1 MKDLQGR
8 RHRYT
13 YQNQVPLNAQED
25 APLVNYIHYELS
37 NEKGKVT
44 FRNSWV
50 TDIAVDQGIVKLIY
64 LHHTCSFCI
73 GITKLCKNVLAAR
86 ANSS

>member
-1 MKDLQGR
+1 MMQWITDYDTFPELSENDLQGR

-37 NEKGKVT
+37 NKKGKVT

-50 TDIAVDQGIVKLIY
+50 TDSTNAI
-64 LHHTCSFCI
+64 S
-73 GITKLCKNVLAAR
+73 
-86 ANSS
+86 